1 MTNAH
6 MQVKAPAKSTQDME
20 VERNISV
27 KKNQKHQLDILRT

>member
-1 MTNAH
+1 

-20 VERNISV
+20 VERNTSV